1 MAPSAPLAP
10 EDILAFAADL
20 ADAARPLA
28 LAYFRTPLDIVSKA
42 DESPVTVADRAIEAH
57 LRGLIEARF
66 PDHGIFGEEMGVKPG
81 AEPDR
86 GPVWVIDP
94 IDGTKSFVA
103 GLPLFGTLIAL
114 AEHGRPVL
122 GVIDMPILNERWHGA
137 GGRAWLDGAPIRTG
151 ARPLSEAR
159 LFVNS
164 PDRFRGAEAEAVA
177 RLSGEV
183 GLRRYGGDCYAYALL
198 ASGHCD
204 LVLGAGLAV
213 YDVFALM
220 PVIEGAG
227 GLITDWQGRPIT
239 PDFDGRVVAAANPA
253 LHGAALERLAGE
265 PMEPPLACFRSR

>member
-1 MAPSAPLAP
+1 MRDDL
-10 EDILAFAADL
+10 LRFALHLADL
-20 ADAARPLA
+20 ARPLA
-28 LAYFRTPLDIVSKA
+28 RAHFRTPLAVETKA
-42 DESPVTVADRAIEAH
+42 DASLVTQADRGIEAL
-57 LRGLIEARF
+57 LRAEIRRAY
-66 PDHGIFGEEMGVKPG
+66 PDHGILGEEEGGDLG
-81 AEPDR
+81 AAR
-86 GPVWVIDP
+86 TWVIDP